1 MNDKQHDTQA
11 RIDALTRR
19 IETRAAEL
27 VREGIDPETAWVQAV
42 MEDYPAMAD
51 NVPAASANAE
61 AIAEMARRAYGIRIA
76 SGISIEDAWE
86 LAIDQMRKEGLIG
99 N

>member
-1 MNDKQHDTQA
+1 MANTDPDWKS
-11 RIDALTRR
+11 RLENLNRKLER
-19 IETRAAEL
+19 RAAEL
-27 VREGIDPETAWVQAV
+27 YRDGIPHDEAWVQAV

-61 AIAEMARRAYGIRIA
+61 TIAEMARRAYGIRIA

-86 LAIDQMRKEGLIG
+86 LAIGQMRKEGLIG